1 MPASVNRTT
10 LEKFAK
16 NSKLLSLLDEAG
28 IERLAAHGVLM
39 PFTPETVVVRQ
50 GEAGGTFY
58 LIASGQVRVLVAEA
72 GDKEVARLGPGMFF
86 GEMAVI
92 TRQPRSATVATTEP
106 TDLICFSR
114 EPVVQ
119 ILRDYPKVREF
130 LGSIGLSRTEENIN
144 HMLDSDDEGLA
155 GLLEGD
161 EAPIDEDLL
170 LVDDVDDVDDDENE
184 EADKKDPLK

>member
-1 MPASVNRTT
+1 MPAPVNRAT
-10 LEKFAK
+10 LEQFAK

-28 IERLAAHGVLM
+28 IERLAQHGVLM
-39 PFTPETVVVRQ
+39 PFSPDTVVVRQ

-114 EPVVQ
+114 EPVVE
-119 ILRDYPKVREF
+119 ILRDYPKVREL
-130 LGSIGLSRTEENIN
+130 LGSIGLARTEENIN
-144 HMLDSDDEGLA
+144 NMLDSDSGGLA

-161 EAPIDEDLL
+161 EEPLDEALL
-170 LVDDVDDVDDDENE
+170 AADDDEEDDQEDDADDE
-184 EADKKDPLK
+184 EEGPA

>member
-1 MPASVNRTT
+1 MPASVNRNT

-16 NSKLLSLLDEAG
+16 NSKLLALLDEVG
-28 IERLAAHGVLM
+28 IERLARHGVLM
-39 PFTPETVVVRQ
+39 PFSPNTVVVRQ

-58 LIASGQVRVLVAEA
+58 LIAAGQVRVLVSEA

-92 TRQPRSATVATTEP
+92 TRQPRSATVETTEA

-130 LGSIGLSRTEENIN
+130 LGSIGLARTEENIN
-144 HMLDSDDEGLA
+144 HMLDSDDGGLA

-161 EAPIDEDLL
+161 EAPLDEDLL
-170 LVDDVDDVDDDENE
+170 LVDADDDEDLE
-184 EADKKDPLK
+184 KDEDKT